1 MMAHTSLGIELLGDR
16 GGIVLEL
23 LEESG
28 GDGQEVNTSECL
40 DLSSLIEVVSVSRA
54 RLIARMSGLRYGKK
68 HP

>member
-28 GDGQEVNTSECL
+28 GDGQEVNTSEGL
-40 DLSSLIEVVSVSRA
+40 DFSSLDE
-54 RLIARMSGLRYGKK
+54 
-68 HP
+68 